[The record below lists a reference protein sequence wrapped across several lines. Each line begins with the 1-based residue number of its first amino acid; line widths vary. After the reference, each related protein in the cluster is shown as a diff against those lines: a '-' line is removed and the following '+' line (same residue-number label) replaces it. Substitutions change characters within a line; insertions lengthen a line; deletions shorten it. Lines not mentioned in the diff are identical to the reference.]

1 LFAGAE
7 TCGTL
12 VRNDKNENT
21 RILIGSFVFSKEN
34 FEELKTSPVT
44 FMRIKYSGEI
54 IDYPLKTELISELDK
69 KTYQPE
75 NYFIDYLKC
84 VEN

>member
-1 LFAGAE
+1 MKFAGE
-7 TCGTL
+7 T
-12 VRNDKNENT
+12 
-21 RILIGSFVFSKEN
+21 
-34 FEELKTSPVT
+34 
-44 FMRIKYSGEI
+44 
-54 IDYPLKTELISELDK
+54 IDYPFKTEFTAEMDK

>member
-1 LFAGAE
+1 
-7 TCGTL
+7 
-12 VRNDKNENT
+12 
-21 RILIGSFVFSKEN
+21 
-34 FEELKTSPVT
+34 
-44 FMRIKYSGEI
+44 MRIKYSGEI

-75 NYFIDYLKC
+75 NYFINYLKC